1 MKRYLIDIKADDKP
15 VLLERVLRVVR
26 HRGFI
31 VKQVAGTQNHES
43 KIASVEI
50 IVDSDR
56 PISFLTNQ
64 IEKLWDVKS
73 VNVTEIATDELPNNN
88 STKDLCIRK
97 TIPATKTADFIWFN
111 GKMALGQKQTY
122 STTHAMHY
130 GTSVFGVRC

>member
-1 MKRYLIDIKADDKP
+1 MERYLLDIKADDKP

-31 VKQVAGTQNHES
+31 VRQVAGTQNHES

-64 IEKLWDVKS
+64 IEKLWDVRT
-73 VNVTEIATDELPNNN
+73 VEVTQIASDELPNNN
-88 STKDLCIRK
+88 LH
-97 TIPATKTADFIWFN
+97 
-111 GKMALGQKQTY
+111 QKIC
-122 STTHAMHY
+122 A
-130 GTSVFGVRC
+130 

>member
-1 MKRYLIDIKADDKP
+1 MERYLIDIKADDKP

-64 IEKLWDVKS
+64 IEKLWDVRT
-73 VNVTEIATDELPNNN
+73 VEVTQIARDELPNNN
-88 STKDLCIRK
+88 LQ
-97 TIPATKTADFIWFN
+97 
-111 GKMALGQKQTY
+111 QKIC
-122 STTHAMHY
+122 A
-130 GTSVFGVRC
+130 